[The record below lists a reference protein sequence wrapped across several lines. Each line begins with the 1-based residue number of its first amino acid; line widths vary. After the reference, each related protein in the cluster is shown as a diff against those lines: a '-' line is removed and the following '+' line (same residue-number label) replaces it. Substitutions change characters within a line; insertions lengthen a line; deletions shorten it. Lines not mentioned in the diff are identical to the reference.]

1 MLKIG
6 YNGAVFCDAAGILP
20 LIHHT
25 VKNMDISLIGF
36 LVMVIVLFIVVG
48 RFTRV
53 IQQMARN
60 PELRILLVVV
70 LATLASGM
78 FFYRRFEGWSLLD
91 SLYFSVITL
100 TTVGYGDFSPQTA
113 VGKIFTVVYIV
124 LGLGVLSSFLLLLAN
139 YQPTDSPTLLSRL
152 KNRGKRPSDEP
163 STEE

>member
-1 MLKIG
+1 MP
-6 YNGAVFCDAAGILP
+6 A
-20 LIHHT
+20 
-25 VKNMDISLIGF
+25 
-36 LVMVIVLFIVVG
+36 LFIFLLRLVRGIRDGLKEPEFRGLFWSVV
-48 RFTRV
+48 T
-53 IQQMARN
+53 
-60 PELRILLVVV
+60 ILL
-70 LATLASGM
+70 SGTW
-78 FFYRRFEGWSLLD
+78 FYHAVEGWSWLD
-91 SLYFSVITL
+91 AFYFSVITL

>member
-1 MLKIG
+1 MFSVAKKIMP
-6 YNGAVFCDAAGILP
+6 A
-20 LIHHT
+20 
-25 VKNMDISLIGF
+25 
-36 LVMVIVLFIVVG
+36 LFIFLLRLVRGIRDGLKEPEFRGLFWSVV
-48 RFTRV
+48 
-53 IQQMARN
+53 I
-60 PELRILLVVV
+60 ILL
-70 LATLASGM
+70 SGTW
-78 FFYRRFEGWSLLD
+78 FYHAVEGWSWLD
-91 SLYFSVITL
+91 AFYFSVITL

>member
-1 MLKIG
+1 MPQRTQRKKRKPSKIS
-6 YNGAVFCDAAGILP
+6 VFSVAKKIMPA
-20 LIHHT
+20 
-25 VKNMDISLIGF
+25 
-36 LVMVIVLFIVVG
+36 LFIFLLRLVRGIRDGLKEPEFRGLFWSVV
-48 RFTRV
+48 
-53 IQQMARN
+53 I
-60 PELRILLVVV
+60 ILL
-70 LATLASGM
+70 SGTW
-78 FFYRRFEGWSLLD
+78 FYHAVEGWSWLD
-91 SLYFSVITL
+91 AFYFSVITL

>member
-1 MLKIG
+1 
-6 YNGAVFCDAAGILP
+6 
-20 LIHHT
+20 
-25 VKNMDISLIGF
+25 MDISLIGF

-100 TTVGYGDFSPQTA
+100 TTVGYGDFAPQTNA
-113 VGKIFTVVYIV
+113 GKIFTIFYIIV
-124 LGLGVLSSFLLLLAN
+124 GLGILAAFITTVAN
-139 YQPTDSPTLLSRL
+139 IAIEQDKARAARRNQSADKTQDPPTTD
-152 KNRGKRPSDEP
+152 
-163 STEE
+163 

>member
-1 MLKIG
+1 MAKKIMP
-6 YNGAVFCDAAGILP
+6 A
-20 LIHHT
+20 
-25 VKNMDISLIGF
+25 
-36 LVMVIVLFIVVG
+36 LFIFLLRLVRGIRDGLKEPEFRGLFWSVV
-48 RFTRV
+48 
-53 IQQMARN
+53 I
-60 PELRILLVVV
+60 ILL
-70 LATLASGM
+70 SGTW
-78 FFYRRFEGWSLLD
+78 FYHAVEGWSWLD
-91 SLYFSVITL
+91 AFYFSVITL